1 MEEQKIMYDS
11 GNELAAYAAKQINY
25 HVMGYYPITP
35 STQIAENL
43 DTMRAEGLHD
53 IALIAAE
60 GEHSAAGICYGASAG
75 GGRVFNATSAN
86 GLLYALEQFPV
97 QSGTR
102 MPMVMNVAC
111 RTISGPLCIKGDHSD
126 IMYML
131 NTGWIILF
139 ADEPQKVYDFNL
151 LGLKLAE
158 AVSLPV
164 VVAFDGFFTSH
175 QKRKCLVFSDDAVVQ
190 NYIGPKLSSDN
201 FNTSAFAKD
210 SSTGE
215 NRFYSVL
222 DLEHPVSIGS
232 YMNEP
237 DVINNRYQLHLAM
250 EEAKKKLPALF
261 AEYEALSGRPLS
273 CCQGYCHEDAD
284 ILLFVLGSSYHTAME
299 AVDILRKEGTKAGVI
314 TLYVLRPF
322 PAEELRSLCKNAKIL
337 IVADRQDS
345 YGAGGGNMSI
355 EIRAALQSLDLQ
367 NSANSAKKTPKI
379 LTRIYGLGGK
389 DFFVEDALALLKEGL
404 SADAKTFDYY
414 GITKGTVNAEEHPA
428 QTAQNPSAEGVNV
441 QNSHDKINHTENLTA
456 SSGSN
461 SSGMQPQYFKPLTEA
476 DTTKGITGCV
486 FDEAA
491 GKMIVKGG
499 LLKDATAMPMRI
511 APGHGAC
518 PGCGIP
524 VNLNLLL
531 KGIEGNVVVLFQT
544 GCGMVVT
551 TGYPKTSFRIPFLHN
566 LFQNGAATLS
576 GVVEVFHQKQ
586 KRGEYPKGDITFLMV
601 SGDGGMDIGMGS
613 AIGTA
618 LRNHRLIIFEYDNG
632 GYMNTGYQLSYSTP
646 MGAKS
651 STSHV
656 GKDQY
661 GKTFFH
667 KDTPELMAATN
678 IPYVAT
684 VAESNPMDFI
694 KKAAKAAAYSRE
706 FGTAYVKALSACPLN
721 WNDKPNLER
730 SVIAAAVDCCYFPL
744 YEVERGITTLNYNPD
759 SQKKRIPVTDWL
771 GMMGRT
777 KHLLKEEYRP
787 IVEQIQAEVDRR
799 FARLCARAEHP
810 LL

>member
-43 DTMRAEGLHD
+43 DIMRAEGQHD

-60 GEHSAAGICYGASAG
+60 GEHSAAGICYGAAAA
-75 GGRVFNATSAN
+75 GGRVINATSAN

-158 AVSLPV
+158 LVRLPV

-175 QKRKCLVFSDDAVVQ
+175 QKRKCLVFSDDTVVQ
-190 NYIGPKLSSDN
+190 RYIGPKLSGDSLH
-201 FNTSAFAKD
+201 TSAFAKD

-215 NRFYSVL
+215 NRYFSLL
-222 DLEHPVSIGS
+222 DLKHPISIGS

-237 DVINNRYQLHLAM
+237 DIINNHYQLHLAM
-250 EEAKKKLPALF
+250 EEARTKLPDLF
-261 AEYEALSGRPLS
+261 AEYETLSGRSLS
-273 CCQGYCHEDAD
+273 MCEGYRTEDANV
-284 ILLFVLGSSYHTAME
+284 LLFVLGSSYHTAME
-299 AVDILRKEGTKAGVI
+299 AVDVLRKDGVKAGVI

-322 PAEELRSLCKNAKIL
+322 PADKLRALCQNARTI

-345 YGAGGGNMSI
+345 YGAGGGNMSL
-355 EIRAALQSLDLQ
+355 EVRAALQGHSDMAEAG
-367 NSANSAKKTPKI
+367 SAFGMEKAPRVLS
-379 LTRIYGLGGK
+379 RIYGLGGK
-389 DFFVEDALALLKEGL
+389 DFFVEDALALFREGM
-404 SADAKTFDYY
+404 SENAAEFGYY
-414 GITKGTVNAEEHPA
+414 GITKGTDD
-428 QTAQNPSAEGVNV
+428 S
-441 QNSHDKINHTENLTA
+441 DKA
-456 SSGSN
+456 
-461 SSGMQPQYFKPLTEA
+461 QPQYFKPITEEESL
-476 DTTKGITGCV
+476 KGITTCT
-486 FDEAA
+486 FDETS
-491 GKMIVKGG
+491 GKMMVKGG
-499 LLKDATAMPMRI
+499 ALKDTTGMPMRI

-531 KGIEGNVVVLFQT
+531 KGIEGNVVILLQT

-551 TGYPKTSFRIPFLHN
+551 TGYPKTAFRIPFIHN

-586 KRGEYPKGDITFLMV
+586 KRGEYPEGSITFLMV

-613 AIGTA
+613 ALGTA
-618 LRNHRLIIFEYDNG
+618 LRGHKLILFEYDNG

-646 MGAKS
+646 MGARS

-656 GKDQY
+656 GKEQY
-661 GKTFFH
+661 GKPFFH
-667 KDTPELMAATN
+667 KDTPELMAATH
-678 IPYVAT
+678 IPYIAT
-684 VAESNPMDFI
+684 VAESNPADFI
-694 KKAAKAAAYSRE
+694 RKAAKAAAYSRE
-706 FGTAYVKALSACPLN
+706 FGTSYIKALSACPLN

-744 YEVERGITTLNYNPD
+744 YEIERGITTLNYNPIA
-759 SQKKRIPVTDWL
+759 QKKQIPVTEWF

-777 KHLLKEEYRP
+777 KHLQKEEYRP
-787 IVEQIQAEVDRR
+787 ITDAIQAEIDRR